1 MVENPPAGRVREAGS
16 EVVAG
21 FSWSELVDIGEA
33 VIREEHRA
41 LQRKVEAAGLVGLL
55 ENIWTIVHML

>member
-1 MVENPPAGRVREAGS
+1 MREAGS